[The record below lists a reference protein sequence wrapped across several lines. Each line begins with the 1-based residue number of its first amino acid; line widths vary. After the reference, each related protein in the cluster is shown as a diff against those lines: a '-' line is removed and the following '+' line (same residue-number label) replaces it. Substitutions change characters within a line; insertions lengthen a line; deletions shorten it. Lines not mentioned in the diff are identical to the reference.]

1 MVKKNDWGEEVKKR
15 IPLKFDKTMFAD
27 VILPV
32 TFNNGIWVLMSW
44 NFEQRQA
51 KIIYFQKEARDM

>member
-1 MVKKNDWGEEVKKR
+1 MIHLNDLEVDRMVKKNDWGEEVEKR
-15 IPLKFDKTMFAD
+15 IPLKFDKMMFAD

-44 NFEQRQA
+44 NFE
-51 KIIYFQKEARDM
+51 

>member
-1 MVKKNDWGEEVKKR
+1 LKGFNLIHLNDLEVDRMVKKNDWGEEVEKR
-15 IPLKFDKTMFAD
+15 IPLKFDKMMFAD

-44 NFEQRQA
+44 NFE
-51 KIIYFQKEARDM
+51 